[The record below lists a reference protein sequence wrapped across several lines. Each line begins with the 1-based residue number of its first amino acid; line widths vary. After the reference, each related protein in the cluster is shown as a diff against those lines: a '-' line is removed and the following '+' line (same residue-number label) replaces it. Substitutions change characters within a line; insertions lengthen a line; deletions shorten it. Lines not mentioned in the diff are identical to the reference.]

1 MNRGRVFVAPARDH
15 GHRGLGFVLLI
26 VLLIVLAALVGYAAA
41 RFAGRGRPAPPAV
54 APAGDEPL
62 ALLRLR
68 YARGEIDRE
77 AFLQASAD
85 LGGLSPPTPA

>member
-1 MNRGRVFVAPARDH
+1 MNRGQIFVEPARDH

-26 VLLIVLAALVGYAAA
+26 VLLIGLAALIGYFAA
-41 RFAGRGRPAPPAV
+41 RFAARGHAAQV
-54 APAGDEPL
+54 AAPAGDEPL

-77 AFLQASAD
+77 TFLQTSAD
-85 LGGLSPPTPA
+85 LGGLPHPATA